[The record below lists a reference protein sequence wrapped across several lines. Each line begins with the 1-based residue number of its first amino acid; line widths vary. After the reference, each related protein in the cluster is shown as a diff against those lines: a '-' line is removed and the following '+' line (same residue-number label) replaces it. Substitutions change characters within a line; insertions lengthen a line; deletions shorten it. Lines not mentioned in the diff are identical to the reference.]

1 MQKIWEKRPL
11 AYLKR
16 AIRKMALL
24 NLSNA
29 YLGFGDHPLLDHTEL
44 HIEPNERVCLVGRN
58 GAGKSTLMKV
68 LAGEIQLDDGKLTL
82 EKDIVVTRLEQD
94 PPRHVQE
101 SVFDYVAE
109 GIAHLS
115 DLLKQYHHISQ
126 QMQTDYSD
134 ELLTKLSHIQA
145 QLEHNNGWQFEN
157 RIQDT
162 LKLLELDPDKK
173 LCELSGGWVRRAA
186 LARALVADPDIL
198 LLDEPTN
205 HLDVEAITWLEDLL
219 LNFKGSIIFISHDRS
234 FIRKMATRIVD
245 LDRGKLVSYP
255 SNYDLYL
262 ETKAED
268 LRVEELQNALFDK
281 KLAQEEVWIRQGIK
295 ARRTRNEGR
304 VRALKKLREERRN
317 RREVQGSAKIQIDQ
331 STRSGKIV
339 FDIENASYEVAGKTL
354 LKNFS
359 ATIQRGDKIA
369 LVGANGCGK
378 TTFIKLL
385 LGELQP
391 TSGTIHCGTK
401 LEVAYFD
408 QYRAELDLEKT
419 VMDNVADG
427 KQDIEV
433 NGVKRHVLGYLQDF
447 LFPPKRAMT
456 PVKALSG
463 GERNRLLLAK
473 LLLKPN
479 NLLILD
485 EPTNDLDVETL
496 ELLEELLT
504 DYQGTLIIVSHDR
517 QFIDNTVEEC
527 FFFEGDGV
535 VNKYIGGY
543 FDAKQQQIQYHASLA
558 AHSQNV
564 KKNEPLA
571 IEPVKAEKPKAEQ
584 KKVKLS
590 YKEQR
595 ELEALPAQME
605 ALEAEMEVLQTEV
618 NSADFFSKEASY
630 TQAQLQKLAEAEMAL
645 EQAFERWE
653 QLENIKNGNL

>member
-1 MQKIWEKRPL
+1 
-11 AYLKR
+11 
-16 AIRKMALL
+16 MALL

-29 YLGFGDHPLLDHTEL
+29 YLGFGDFPLLDHTEL

-68 LAGEIQLDDGKLTL
+68 LAGEVQLDDGKLIF
-82 EKDIVVTRLEQD
+82 EKDIIVTRLEQD
-94 PPRHVQE
+94 PPRHIQE
-101 SVFDYVAE
+101 TVFEYVAE

-126 QMQTDYSD
+126 QMLTNYSD
-134 ELLTKLSHIQA
+134 ELLAKLSQVQA

-186 LARALVADPDIL
+186 LARALVANPDIL

-255 SNYDLYL
+255 GNYDLYL

-268 LRVEELQNALFDK
+268 LRVETLQNELFDK

-317 RREVQGSAKIQIDQ
+317 RREVQGKAKIQLD
-331 STRSGKIV
+331 TTARSGKIV
-339 FDIENASYEVAGKTL
+339 FEIEHASYEVEGKTL
-354 LKNFS
+354 LKDFS

-369 LVGANGCGK
+369 LVGPNGCGK

-391 TSGTIHCGTK
+391 TSGTIRCGTK
-401 LEVAYFD
+401 LDVAYFD

-496 ELLEELLT
+496 ELLEELLA
-504 DYQGTLIIVSHDR
+504 DYQGTLLIVSHDR

-527 FFFEGDGV
+527 FFFEGNGV
-535 VNKYIGGY
+535 LNQYIGGY
-543 FDAKQQQIQYHASLA
+543 FDAKLQQENYHASQA
-558 AHSQNV
+558 VQSQNQ
-564 KKNEPLA
+564 KKNEPLVSG
-571 IEPVKAEKPKAEQ
+571 PSQQEKPKAET

-595 ELEALPAQME
+595 ELEELPAKME
-605 ALEAEMEVLQTEV
+605 ALEADIDALQTEV
-618 NSADFFSKEASY
+618 NSADFFSKEIAY
-630 TQAQLQKLAEAEMAL
+630 TQEKLQALAEKEAEL

-653 QLENIKNGNL
+653 MLENIKNGNV

>member
-1 MQKIWEKRPL
+1 
-11 AYLKR
+11 
-16 AIRKMALL
+16 
-24 NLSNA
+24 
-29 YLGFGDHPLLDHTEL
+29 
-44 HIEPNERVCLVGRN
+44 
-58 GAGKSTLMKV
+58 MKV

-354 LKNFS
+354 LKDFS

-605 ALEAEMEVLQTEV
+605 ALEAEMEALQTEV

>member
-1 MQKIWEKRPL
+1 
-11 AYLKR
+11 
-16 AIRKMALL
+16 MALL

-44 HIEPNERVCLVGRN
+44 HIEPGERVCLVGRN

-68 LAGEIQLDDGKLTL
+68 LAGEVQLDDGKLIF

-94 PPRHVQE
+94 PPRHIQDT
-101 SVFDYVAE
+101 VFDYVAE

-134 ELLTKLSHIQA
+134 ELLSKLSNVQA

-162 LKLLELDPDKK
+162 LKLLELDPDKR

-205 HLDVEAITWLEDLL
+205 HLDVKAITWLEDLL

-268 LRVEELQNALFDK
+268 LRVEALQNELFDK

-304 VRALKKLREERRN
+304 VRALKALREERRN
-317 RREVQGSAKIQIDQ
+317 RREVQGTAKIQIDQ
-331 STRSGKIV
+331 TARSGKIV
-339 FDIENASYEVAGKTL
+339 FEVENASYEIEGKTL
-354 LKNFS
+354 LKNFTT
-359 ATIQRGDKIA
+359 TIQRGDKIA

-391 TSGTIHCGTK
+391 TSGSIRCGTK

-419 VMDNVADG
+419 VMDNVADS
-427 KQDIEV
+427 KQDVEV

-496 ELLEELLT
+496 ELLEDLLA
-504 DYQGTLIIVSHDR
+504 DYQGTLLIVSHDR
-517 QFIDNTVEEC
+517 QFIDNTVTEC
-527 FFFEGDGV
+527 YFFEGNGV
-535 VNKYIGGY
+535 LNKYVGGY
-543 FDAKQQQIQYHASLA
+543 FDAKQQQENYHANIT
-558 AHSQNV
+558 QNQPNKRSNSAETLQKTEEKQPLV
-564 KKNEPLA
+564 TKSEPA
-571 IEPVKAEKPKAEQ
+571 

-595 ELEALPAQME
+595 ELDELPEKME
-605 ALEAEMEVLQTEV
+605 ALEAEMESLQAEV
-618 NSADFFSKEASY
+618 NSADFFSKDPSY
-630 TQAQLQKLAEAEMAL
+630 TQAQLQKLADAEMAL
-645 EQAFERWE
+645 EAAFERWE
-653 QLENIKNGNL
+653 VLENIKNGNS

>member
-1 MQKIWEKRPL
+1 
-11 AYLKR
+11 
-16 AIRKMALL
+16 MALL

-339 FDIENASYEVAGKTL
+339 FDIENASYEVAGKAL
-354 LKNFS
+354 LKDFS

-558 AHSQNV
+558 ANLQNV

-605 ALEAEMEVLQTEV
+605 ALEAEMEALQTEV